1 MNPPVVI
8 RERPPTAEESEFGR
22 QDRQASPLPRLW
34 FAGEV
39 RWEELAALLERYHVE
54 ACVIDSQPEGLKAR
68 EFAAQAGR
76 VRPGF
81 YVSGMSDAEIAEFAA
96 GPRRSSLQGGG
107 DA

>member
-1 MNPPVVI
+1 MPVKGAQGGLAY
-8 RERPPTAEESEFGR
+8 RWDDGGKADHYAHAEVYCS
-22 QDRQASPLPRLW
+22 L
-34 FAGEV
+34 AG
-39 RWEELAALLERYHVE
+39 
-54 ACVIDSQPEGLKAR
+54 
-68 EFAAQAGR
+68 QAGR